1 MTCLYLPENTS
12 VRIDCHYS
20 AFSTQKMQPGTVRR
34 NCRNRLALCICWRR
48 GHDFSSGK
56 KVLNARRGSYA
67 DSHDAPS
74 LAQFRRASLPQ
85 QQLLWRLLTPLPSLL
100 SFLNFNQL
108 RPCSLRILNVVRR
121 LLSYNFT
128 GLERVSVDSLHQEKR
143 QDE

>member
-1 MTCLYLPENTS
+1 MFTRE
-12 VRIDCHYS
+12 H
-20 AFSTQKMQPGTVRR
+20 F
-34 NCRNRLALCICWRR
+34 
-48 GHDFSSGK
+48 
-56 KVLNARRGSYA
+56 GSYRLPLQCFL
-67 DSHDAPS
+67 DSEDATWYGEKKLQKPAGIVYLLEERPRFLQWKES
-74 LAQFRRASLPQ
+74 VKCTKRQLCRFARCPLSRSVQACLPPSLPQ
-85 QQLLWRLLTPLPSLL
+85 QQLLWRLLTPLPLLL